1 MNAKFI
7 RDEYGLRCELTGQTD
22 TERVLLAELM
32 GLCYGKR
39 AKRGLQIM
47 SDVKNEKITLARP
60 LVFLNHEILVRDFG
74 FSCIIKVK
82 TYWLQ
87 RDGISWL
94 LRGSGMMTLYR
105 FEGLPLID
113 NFIFGYGYFDY
124 KNSENET
131 KRVDFSTATRIVR
144 NLQTPQAL
152 KNAMM

>member
-7 RDEYGLRCELTGQTD
+7 RDQYGLRCELTGQTD

-60 LVFLNHEILVRDFG
+60 LVFLNHIILVRDFG
-74 FSCIIKVK
+74 FTAQIKGKV
-82 TYWLQ
+82 YWLQ

-94 LRGSGMMTLYR
+94 LRGTGMMTLYR

-113 NFIFGYGYFDY
+113 NFDY
-124 KNSENET
+124 KFGFFEYKISDNKS

-144 NLQTPQAL
+144 HLQTPQAL
-152 KNAMM
+152 KQAMM

>member
-74 FSCIIKVK
+74 FSCIIKGK

-105 FEGLPLID
+105 FEGLPPID
-113 NFIFGYGYFDY
+113 NFVSTYGFFDY
-124 KNSENET
+124 KISYREY

-144 NLQTPQAL
+144 HLQTPQAL
-152 KNAMM
+152 KQAMM